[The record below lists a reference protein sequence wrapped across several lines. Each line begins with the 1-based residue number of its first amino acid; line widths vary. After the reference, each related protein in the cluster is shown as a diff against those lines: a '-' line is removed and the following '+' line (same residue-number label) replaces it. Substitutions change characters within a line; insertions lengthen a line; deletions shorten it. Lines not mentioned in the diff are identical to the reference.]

1 MPVGLRMN
9 RKRIDTVESF
19 AMRRALWVATLIGLG
34 LFIAAACSSD
44 ESGTSRFGISPEAF
58 NEIVGTDQV
67 LLQQVAEREGS
78 AWIGYVQG
86 DQVIQLENGG
96 LLPLGDFDLNFFVTP
111 FPPNKFDLE
120 VELIVIGRDGR
131 PVDATITAWYD
142 MIAMTHGHSEAD
154 VEFLGE
160 GRHRMSVHMSMFGP
174 WAIMTTIE
182 SADFNAEVPLV
193 VYVWPKV

>member
-1 MPVGLRMN
+1 
-9 RKRIDTVESF
+9 
-19 AMRRALWVATLIGLG
+19 
-34 LFIAAACSSD
+34 
-44 ESGTSRFGISPEAF
+44 
-58 NEIVGTDQV
+58 
-67 LLQQVAEREGS
+67 
-78 AWIGYVQG
+78 
-86 DQVIQLENGG
+86 
-96 LLPLGDFDLNFFVTP
+96 
-111 FPPNKFDLE
+111 
-120 VELIVIGRDGR
+120 
-131 PVDATITAWYD
+131 TAWYD